1 MIWSDIWSDMVIY
14 DMMRYMMRYDMM
26 NSDLVYNVK
35 SYVMM
40 CDTIAKIC
48 LLDIETGYG
57 MLTVRMQFV

>member
-1 MIWSDIWSDMVIY
+1 MVIY
-14 DMMRYMMRYDMM
+14 DMMRYDMVK
-26 NSDLVYNVK
+26 SDLIYNVR
-35 SYVMM
+35 SYLMM